1 MSDEAQGRTAPARH
15 KAAAARLA
23 IAATLALALLE
34 LLWETVLAP
43 LRGHPSWL
51 ALKALPLALL
61 LPGTMRGAKRPRQWL
76 SLLLPFYFAE
86 ALARASAERGRYAFV
101 AATACVVATIAFLA
115 LLGWFRGE
123 RFRQRERDALDD
135 V

>member
-1 MSDEAQGRTAPARH
+1 MSAGAQRRVSPARYE
-15 KAAAARLA
+15 AAAARLA

-43 LRGHPSWL
+43 LRGHPSSL

-61 LPGTMRGAKRPRQWL
+61 LPGAMRGVKRQRQWL
-76 SLLLPFYFAE
+76 TLLLPFYFAE
-86 ALARASAERGRYAFV
+86 ALARAAAEHGRQAFV
-101 AATACVVATIAFLA
+101 AATACIAAATAFLA

-123 RFRQRERDALDD
+123 RLRQREHDALDD
-135 V
+135 A

>member
-1 MSDEAQGRTAPARH
+1 MSAGAQRRVSPARYE
-15 KAAAARLA
+15 AAAARLA

-43 LRGHPSWL
+43 LRGHPSSL

-61 LPGTMRGAKRPRQWL
+61 LPGAMRGVKRQRQWL
-76 SLLLPFYFAE
+76 TLLLPFYFAE
-86 ALARASAERGRYAFV
+86 ALARAAAEHARQAFV
-101 AATACVVATIAFLA
+101 AATACIAAATAFLA

-123 RFRQRERDALDD
+123 RLRQREHDALDD
-135 V
+135 A

>member
-1 MSDEAQGRTAPARH
+1 LSAGAQRRVSPARYE
-15 KAAAARLA
+15 AAAARLA

-43 LRGHPSWL
+43 LRGHPSSL

-61 LPGTMRGAKRPRQWL
+61 LPGAMRGVKRQRQWL
-76 SLLLPFYFAE
+76 TLLLPFYFAE
-86 ALARASAERGRYAFV
+86 ALARAAAEHARQAFV
-101 AATACVVATIAFLA
+101 AATACIAAATAFLA

-123 RFRQRERDALDD
+123 RLRQREHDALDD
-135 V
+135 A

>member
-1 MSDEAQGRTAPARH
+1 LSAGAQRRVSPARYE
-15 KAAAARLA
+15 AAAARLA

-43 LRGHPSWL
+43 LRGHPSSL

-61 LPGTMRGAKRPRQWL
+61 LPGAMRGVKRQRQWL
-76 SLLLPFYFAE
+76 TLLLPFYFAE
-86 ALARASAERGRYAFV
+86 ALARAAAEHARQAFV
-101 AATACVVATIAFLA
+101 AATACIAAATAFLA

-123 RFRQRERDALDD
+123 RLRQRERGALDD
-135 V
+135 A